1 MSAGRLRVALVE
13 HTVSNDAARR
23 TARALVADGCE
34 ARVISS
40 HPRPT
45 RASLEDGVEVVRVA
59 RLPEAPL
66 RYRGF
71 TGPITHAPLA
81 LRALA
86 RDEYDVVH
94 AFSPEDAAIALRSR
108 HATGA
113 PVVFTAAEPL
123 TRDRLADRRLR
134 LRFVQAAVEGS
145 DALTATTD
153 EFAEL
158 AARWLAVDAQ
168 VIDPADAAAHE
179 RLYRELVAR
188 RRR

>member
-1 MSAGRLRVALVE
+1 MSAGALRVALLE
-13 HTVSNDAARR
+13 HTVGGGAALR
-23 TARALVADGCE
+23 TARALVAGGCE

-45 RASLEDGVEVVRVA
+45 RTSLEDGVEVVRIA

-71 TGPITHAPLA
+71 TGPLTHAPLV
-81 LRALA
+81 LRTLA
-86 RDEYDVVH
+86 RRGYDVVH

-108 HATGA
+108 RATGT

-134 LRFVQAAVEGS
+134 LRLVQAAVEES
-145 DALTATTD
+145 DALTAPTG
-153 EFAEL
+153 EL
-158 AARWLAVDAQ
+158 AQIAARWLAVDAQ

-179 RLYRELVAR
+179 RLYRDLVAR